1 MPGKPRCEIFDPE
14 VQNTAHVWDGF
25 VRDEFLAGRDDLR
38 NRDHSHRVDWIFQ
51 TMMLLAKYFA
61 IEVQAVALMENHMH
75 HVLTNRPDIPKTWKP
90 REVVYRWLVITR
102 LKISGSSVVIE
113 PSEQDIADQL
123 KQGQRRIKKLRK
135 RLANFSW
142 YIGALKENISR
153 RVNRED
159 DLDGTLW
166 KRRFDCRVAGEN
178 EGDESVQTMMEY
190 VDLNPTRAGMVDRIE
205 DSTRSS
211 VGLRIQAVMAEL
223 TGNPYPPDDYR
234 AALWLGKIQRL
245 EDPKRPLDDPM
256 YVSSAT
262 GRRASDRG
270 VLPCRERDYFERL
283 DQVARVK
290 RPDKRGFTPPDL
302 PPLMVR
308 LGIVSPPS
316 DTP

>member
-1 MPGKPRCEIFDPE
+1 MPGKRRRDVFNPE
-14 VQNTAHVWDGF
+14 VQNTAHMWDGF
-25 VRDEFLAGRDDLR
+25 VRDEFLAGRDGLR
-38 NRDHSHRVDWIFQ
+38 KMDHSHRVDRIFQ
-51 TMMLLAKYFA
+51 VMMLLARYFA

-75 HVLTNRPDIPKTWKP
+75 HVLTNRPDIPPTWKP

-113 PSEQDIADQL
+113 PSEKDIAAELQR
-123 KQGQRRIKKLRK
+123 GQRRLKKLRK

-142 YIGALKENISR
+142 FMGALKENISR

-166 KRRFDCRVAGEN
+166 KRRFECRVAGEN
-178 EGDESVQTMMEY
+178 AGDEDVQTMMEY

-211 VGLRIQAVMAEL
+211 IGLRIQAVMAEL

-270 VLPCRERDYFERL
+270 VLLCRERDYFERL
-283 DQVARVK
+283 DGLARVK
-290 RPDKRGFTPPDL
+290 RPDKRGFTPPEL
-302 PPLMVR
+302 PPLLER
-308 LGIVSPPS
+308 LGILPPAS
-316 DTP
+316 STP